1 MPSSSLFTTTTTTNS
16 NNSNTGLLLVDK
28 SLASSNKHDDL
39 MDGDSDITT
48 AAAVSSATPSPDG
61 FSYWVGVAFCVNYIM
76 GCGFLSI
83 PHRFVGAGVLLGP
96 LVVAVF
102 CILMNISKD
111 FMLEAMGR

>member
-1 MPSSSLFTTTTTTNS
+1 MPSSLFTTNG
-16 NNSNTGLLLVDK
+16 NSNTGPLVDK
-28 SLASSNKHDDL
+28 SQVSSSSKHDDL
-39 MDGDSDITT
+39 IDSDDTT
-48 AAAVSSATPSPDG
+48 TTTTVSSATPSPDG

-102 CILMNISKD
+102 CVLMNISKD